1 MPNIENEV
9 NMFKTAMDV
18 RIENV
23 GQAEDV
29 IFTKISRG
37 VLNHTIRRYFVYFS

>member
-1 MPNIENEV
+1 MPNIKNEV

-23 GQAEDV
+23 GQTDRNV
-29 IFTKISRG
+29 VPTVKN
-37 VLNHTIRRYFVYFS
+37 VC